1 MSYENSFHLSA
12 LKASK
17 CLFAL
22 DINLGQAVKFKTELL
37 FWVLAETD
45 QTTSL
50 TYPSKACQDRITLED
65 APNSSLGNGVAKAP
79 ATTQVSIQTP
89 Q

>member
-50 TYPSKACQDRITLED
+50 TYPSKA
-65 APNSSLGNGVAKAP
+65 
-79 ATTQVSIQTP
+79 
-89 Q
+89 